1 MSDVGATDTG
11 YTNIPSGNESA
22 LQAASASI
30 GPISVAI
37 DASHSSFQF
46 YHAGVY
52 NEAACS
58 STQLDHGVLVVGYGN
73 EDGQDYWLVK
83 NRLVRCRSLPRA
95 VMISLDFNH
104 CKRIFTSVHIS

>member
-1 MSDVGATDTG
+1 MCGCLIITIHLFSQVGTCRFNVSDVGATDTG
-11 YTNIPSGNESA
+11 FVDIASGDESA

-37 DASHSSFQF
+37 DASHISFQF
-46 YHAGVY
+46 YHTGVY
-52 NEAACS
+52 DEAACS

-83 NRLVRCRSLPRA
+83 NR
-95 VMISLDFNH
+95 
-104 CKRIFTSVHIS
+104 

>member
-1 MSDVGATDTG
+1 MGNCHFNGSDIGASDTG
-11 YTNIPSGNESA
+11 YTDVPSGDESA
-22 LQAASASI
+22 LQAASASV

-46 YHAGVY
+46 YHTGVY
-52 NEAACS
+52 DEPACS

-83 NRLVRCRSLPRA
+83 NRLVFNMCFGHCSSL
-95 VMISLDFNH
+95 FFQ
-104 CKRIFTSVHIS
+104 KK

>member
-1 MSDVGATDTG
+1 MDIA
-11 YTNIPSGNESA
+11 SGNESA

-46 YHAGVY
+46 YHTGVY
-52 NEAACS
+52 DEPACS
-58 STQLDHGVLVVGYGN
+58 STQLDHGVLVVGFGN

-83 NRLVRCRSLPRA
+83 NRCCRQIDFVMCYTKAAFIKEVLGVTGKFYFDLVEQSL
-95 VMISLDFNH
+95 I
-104 CKRIFTSVHIS
+104 K